1 MTYKNAKTILFA
13 GLIAAMILPF
23 SGMNFAEAET
33 VTHEELKKMQR
44 ANEVPSNVTYTQVIP
59 TVSDETQEL
68 LDKLEKIA
76 IALHNT
82 TSESEVAKLRAE
94 LDTFKP
100 EMIKHGLTPSF
111 EFGEDRA
118 EWTKKLSDYTH
129 QRLMLTSESDWNVK
143 HNLTWGCTSWYYCDA
158 VWSEWIDLND
168 WSAITVTMPTVY
180 QSYSLLT
187 HDVANMS
194 GSTQT
199 QTMNDYGVHLQ
210 GSTIL
215 QNNYHSSIQFWLPNE
230 VESDS
235 ILATWSTQ
243 TGDQFFS
250 TIRIT

>member
-1 MTYKNAKTILFA
+1 MTTKTIKTILFA

-23 SGMNFAEAET
+23 SGMNMATAET
-33 VTHEELKKMQR
+33 VTNEELKKLQR
-44 ANEVPSNVTYTQVIP
+44 ATEVPSNVTYTQVTP

-82 TSESEVAKLRAE
+82 TSDLEIAKLRAE

-100 EMIKHGLTPSF
+100 AMIKHGLTPSF
-111 EFGEDRA
+111 EFGEDPS
-118 EWTKKLSDYTH
+118 EWAKKISDYSDE
-129 QRLMLTSESDWNVK
+129 RLTATSESDWNVK
-143 HNLTWGCTSWYYCDA
+143 HNLKWGCNSWTYCTNIYP
-158 VWSEWIDLND
+158 EWVDLND
-168 WSAITVTMPTVY
+168 WAAVTITMPTVY

-194 GSTQT
+194 GSSQT
-199 QTMNDYGVHLQ
+199 ETMNDWGVHVQ

-215 QNNYHSSIQFWLPNE
+215 QNNYHQSGQFWLPNE
-230 VESDS
+230 VESDNV
-235 ILATWSTQ
+235 LATWSTQ
-243 TGDQFFS
+243 TGDKFYS